1 MPHTCLHLSE
11 VISSRKSYHTA
22 NLSSISTSVCMH
34 TPYIRTNTHST
45 PLQSVTRS
53 GTHCHDITV
62 TEPNCF
68 SLFYFFLNFYFY
80 FILLYNT
87 VWFCLPLLKNNISC
101 SFSIKLVNIKSQKK
115 DMVLTTILPPG
126 PWLRTLTP
134 SHWFSLLSFCTSAG
148 GRILGIRGGKRRPSP
163 PLPSSHVP
171 PSQPHRAL
179 TSLVDVHSVA
189 VSLFQAQGAS
199 KETSS
204 AICLLPWQGQSLGS
218 AHQQP
223 ARWRRGRN

>member
-11 VISSRKSYHTA
+11 VLGSRQSYHTA
-22 NLSSISTSVCMH
+22 NLSSVSTSVCMH
-34 TPYIRTNTHST
+34 TPYIHTNTPST
-45 PLQSVTRS
+45 LLQSITRS
-53 GTHCHDITV
+53 GTHHHDITV
-62 TEPNCF
+62 TESNCF
-68 SLFYFFLNFYFY
+68 SLFLKTKFHVFFY
-80 FILLYNT
+80 
-87 VWFCLPLLKNNISC
+87 KNG
-101 SFSIKLVNIKSQKK
+101 KYQKSKKK

-134 SHWFSLLSFCTSAG
+134 NHWFSLLSFCTSAG
-148 GRILGIRGGKRRPSP
+148 GRTLGIRGGKRRPSP

-199 KETSS
+199 EETSS
-204 AICLLPWQGQSLGS
+204 AICLLPWQGQSLRS

-223 ARWRRGRN
+223 A